1 MLHTVYDNILSVYA
15 TGCLSRTGPNLLI
28 AMDNTPIRVLLAKVG
43 LDGHD
48 RGVKVVAR
56 ALRDA
61 GMDVIYSGLHR
72 SPEEVVNTAIQE
84 DVDVLGVS
92 LLSGVQLT
100 VFPKLFELLED
111 KGAGDLIVIAGGV
124 MPDEDAAAIRRM
136 GVREVL
142 LQDTPPQAIVDS
154 IRNLVAARGA
164 R

>member
-1 MLHTVYDNILSVYA
+1 MSTAVAAPYKPKHK
-15 TGCLSRTGPNLLI
+15 
-28 AMDNTPIRVLLAKVG
+28 IRIVTAASLF
-43 LDGHD
+43 DGHD
-48 RGVKVVAR
+48 AAINIMRRIIQATGAE
-56 ALRDA
+56 
-61 GMDVIYSGLHR
+61 VIHLGHDR
-72 SPEEVVNTAIQE
+72 SVEEVVNTAIQE

-100 VFPKLFELLED
+100 VFPKLFKLLED

-124 MPDEDAAAIRRM
+124 MPDEDAAAIREM

-154 IRNLVAARGA
+154 IRSLVAARGA